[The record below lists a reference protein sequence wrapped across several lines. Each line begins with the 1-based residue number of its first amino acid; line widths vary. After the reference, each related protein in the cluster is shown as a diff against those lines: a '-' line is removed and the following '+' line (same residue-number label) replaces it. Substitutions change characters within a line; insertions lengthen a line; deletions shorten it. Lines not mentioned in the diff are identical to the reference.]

1 MKRLL
6 TMAAKF
12 ARNHEFNHAL
22 SARHCAIV
30 AQGSKILGIG
40 FNRHGWSFKQKGRYP
55 VKKMN
60 DNCCNV
66 HAEVDA
72 LLRVSNRD
80 DINGS
85 TVYVVR
91 TTKNGNL
98 AMSQPCPMCSEIL
111 KEHGVK
117 RAFFSISEDENA
129 YGVVDF
135 R

>member
-1 MKRLL
+1 MKLL
-6 TMAAKF
+6 DLAWKF
-12 ARNHEFNHAL
+12 ARNHSFDPEMGF
-22 SARHCAIV
+22 RHCAIV
-30 AQGSKILGIG
+30 AKGSKVLGVG
-40 FNRHGWSFKQKGRYP
+40 YNRHGWSSKQKGKYCSR
-55 VKKMN
+55 KMN
-60 DNCCNV
+60 ENCCTV

-72 LLRVSNRD
+72 LLKVPNRE
-80 DINGS
+80 DIQGA

-91 TTKNGNL
+91 VTKSNGL
-98 AMSQPCPMCSEIL
+98 AMSKPCPMCSEIL